1 MPTSGQLNSLLMGEL
16 NNNQPFQAGAQAI
29 TDQTNTRVQD
39 FLSRLATTGLGR
51 TGIGGAGL
59 NQIYSNSGK
68 QFGNLAA
75 SSAQNRTNI
84 ISQLLGLHKFD
95 KQFEQN
101 KLGFGDVFGS
111 ILGLGAGSILGPAGG
126 AIGAKLG
133 GLITG
138 D

>member
-84 ISQLLGLHKFD
+84 ISQLLGLHKF
-95 KQFEQN
+95 EQN

-111 ILGLGAGSILGPAGG
+111 ILGLGVGSILGPAGG
-126 AIGAKLG
+126 VVGKKLG